1 MAEVISIQKSVQHNN
16 GDSWELDNYPPFA
29 QTDNAEEWLGV
40 SEISLERA
48 KELAFQLSDEAYDYE
63 DEINNAEDLYE
74 LQDALDNLKY
84 YQRDNTYNS
93 SWWGGVVDFGVL
105 TEDGEGY
112 GTGLVLLRM
121 HRGGDPRGN
130 YYEMKAFELDS
141 FIEEF
146 PPYFGRLSY
155 YIKTDEGDLTLDSED
170 MEGYSLLVVEDETG
184 TFEQD
189 DYVKIDEVEDAFDMN
204 GNSFFSFGGGVA
216 VGSLIG
222 AYIGYKVGRAR
233 GKRNGG
239 TFDTEKKIGRSIKG
253 VFTKK
258 KFDGG
263 GGVYSSN
270 GVIIDYYNGYDINIY
285 PKLNEYWVN
294 DEIKFNSMEDAKNY
308 IDNGEMENE
317 KYDGGGGV
325 NSGLNYGKKDDV
337 FIEVITLLNSKLEKP
352 TFMGKQTNTKQVM
365 SVDSFMEFIKK
376 YEYDERYEVNVP
388 IELFTKESF
397 NQYNSDNSKLKFIT
411 GSISLLGK
419 EDLLKKYIR
428 NKESLLS
435 NRLTYKE
442 IEKINDRSSI
452 KNAPEKT
459 TIVKRIVS
467 KQLLENGGGV
477 EIETIS
483 MSRLLSEFRNEKE
496 IFDDKIVTRGSNQFK
511 IENDVFYIKRPN
523 ENWEMFRKIVN
534 KKKFDGGGGV
544 GEELMGGQP
553 NSSKPSGYT
562 LVKSKGREIIV
573 TDDGGKTQERWIKS
587 NGYSGYTLRYNGNQ
601 YEFTDSFARGGMTEH
616 GLKEGDTIIG
626 ENGYQKD
633 EVYVLDRNRN
643 AHYVNLDK
651 GQRFGNGGGVDDYF
665 TMKDGSKMS
674 KVEWYKKMEDKLGF
688 EKLAE
693 RILKDSQF
701 GQKIN
706 TPSNELTHN
715 RLNIKAV
722 IGKKYVTISSYT
734 PNYNRYLDSKTFD
747 NLKELD
753 DYLNENQILA
763 KGGYTYQGGE
773 IEKSIWEKN
782 GFTDVKRDFPKEWE
796 LVEWSLNGHS
806 LSFIGKM
813 YFQKGSGFMF
823 IEKEN
828 GEIFEPKGSHK
839 LFWRKI
845 NEQAKGG
852 STYQGGGGV
861 EDEIKTKYQI
871 AGSNS
876 SGVYTYSKR
885 VADEIASKYGGEV
898 QEDGSKWYV
907 RLEEKYINGG
917 GIDDLI
923 KG

>member
-325 NSGLNYGKKDDV
+325 
-337 FIEVITLLNSKLEKP
+337 
-352 TFMGKQTNTKQVM
+352 
-365 SVDSFMEFIKK
+365 
-376 YEYDERYEVNVP
+376 
-388 IELFTKESF
+388 
-397 NQYNSDNSKLKFIT
+397 
-411 GSISLLGK
+411 
-419 EDLLKKYIR
+419 
-428 NKESLLS
+428 
-435 NRLTYKE
+435 
-442 IEKINDRSSI
+442 
-452 KNAPEKT
+452 
-459 TIVKRIVS
+459 
-467 KQLLENGGGV
+467 
-477 EIETIS
+477 
-483 MSRLLSEFRNEKE
+483 
-496 IFDDKIVTRGSNQFK
+496 
-511 IENDVFYIKRPN
+511 
-523 ENWEMFRKIVN
+523 
-534 KKKFDGGGGV
+534 

-651 GQRFGNGGGVDDYF
+651 GQRFGNGGGVDSFNRDDNLLYLSSLSQEELTILLQNIANHYGVTKNEIYAEVTDF
-665 TMKDGSKMS
+665 DSYPLYEYVTDESMRMEIYKAFQSMRYKRGGGVGEKIPYIVWVSKDGRKREYYGEYKSMKSAEMMAKKLIQSGDYESVGTKSKS
-674 KVEWYKKMEDKLGF
+674 NYEKTNSLFDEGGGIDSVKWVKTFEEDDVDKQYPFYVAQYQGF
-688 EKLAE
+688 ELTLYQNYNKIWGIVIEKDGKVVLRRGEWVYSLKEA
-693 RILKDSQF
+693 KDSAIDF
-701 GQKIN
+701 ADEIN
-706 TPSNELTHN
+706 
-715 RLNIKAV
+715 
-722 IGKKYVTISSYT
+722 KK
-734 PNYNRYLDSKTFD
+734 FD
-747 NLKELD
+747 E
-753 DYLNENQILA
+753 
-763 KGGYTYQGGE
+763 GG
-773 IEKSIWEKN
+773 SVWEKN
-782 GFTDVKRDFPKEWE
+782 GFSEFPKTSPKEWE
-796 LVEWSLNGHS
+796 LVEWSLNGNS
-806 LSFIGKM
+806 PSFKGRM
-813 YFQKGSGFMF
+813 YFQANTGLMF
-823 IEKEN
+823 IAKEN
-828 GEIFEPKGSHK
+828 GEIYKPISSNK
-839 LFWRKI
+839 LFWRK
-845 NEQAKGG
+845 EKR
-852 STYQGGGGV
+852 YDEGGV
-861 EDEIKTKYQI
+861 VFTDYNGSSIMYEPNYNEYYVNDMKFDSMEEAKNYIDKGSRMDDKTIDAYRK
-871 AGSNS
+871 GTFN
-876 SGVYTYSKR
+876 
-885 VADEIASKYGGEV
+885 DGGAI
-898 QEDGSKWYV
+898 DGLS
-907 RLEEKYINGG
+907 
-917 GIDDLI
+917 DLI
-923 KG
+923 YG